1 MGNFF
6 EELKNRNVYKVAT
19 AYAITAWLLIQ
30 VVDTVG
36 PNLGWPDA
44 VASNLIKVL
53 LVGFPIALVLTWL
66 YEFTPKGLKRTG
78 KVQEETIDNKR
89 AGRRLNHLIIGV
101 LAFTICF
108 MLVERLFFADRIT
121 INKTQKASIAV
132 LPFDNLS
139 LDSEYAFFANALPA
153 RIIDELA
160 SIGGLNVT
168 NRTSSFGANKT
179 IGNTKELA
187 ELLNVNYLLDGD
199 LNYDSGSNRVRIS
212 AHLIN
217 AANGYI
223 MWSKSFEED
232 FENIQDIQEK
242 VCREVASNLRVQLI
256 PQEEEALSER
266 ITENQE
272 VYKLFLRAKEF
283 TMNRT
288 EKDLLQAIEL
298 LEQAI
303 ALEPNFAEGHA
314 QMVVSHGLRRGY
326 GNASKEE
333 VRPIMKKHLEKALAL
348 APEKPEVLFAKAS
361 YEFRTLNNKTNVV
374 EDLKKAVEKKPGYV
388 EAHYELYNALTSTG
402 QPELGFKSLQKV
414 LQLDPGNSF
423 YNAMLARHLFWRFNE
438 QEKAI
443 AVIDRQMMISPDAP
457 NANRLALFK
466 SLFVVEAYGDLVES
480 FKLKYREYKKDPTDR
495 WNLNYG
501 TLGALGLDLWPW
513 SEKLARTIQLR
524 FSDTRA
530 VWNNVGAIYLYKR
543 DIDAYQ
549 DLVNYS
555 IQEKWITNDE
565 ITLDQAHL
573 QMLSGNVENAL
584 EIFEQGFPN
593 IANGKVLD
601 GDLEYL
607 EDLPVLVYI
616 ELLRMNGED
625 EKADEFA
632 NSICDHYYKKIE
644 TNPKPSAH
652 RKNTMMVECYYASD
666 KKKEFLA
673 KLEEIYFDRMDKR
686 DWYVNM
692 KYGDYL
698 RYEEDPEYQKLFN
711 KIEADVHRQRAE
723 VIEFLKEQGDW
734 NPAWDKELGLE

>member
-78 KVQEETIDNKR
+78 KVQEETPDNRR
-89 AGRRLNHLIIGV
+89 AGKRLNHIIIGV

-108 MLVERLFFADRIT
+108 MLVERLYFADRTT

-232 FENIQDIQEK
+232 FENIQDVQEK

-256 PQEEEALSER
+256 PQEEEALSDR

-272 VYKLFLRAKEF
+272 VYKLFLKAKEL

-288 EKDLLQAIEL
+288 EEDLVKAIEL

-303 ALEPNFAEGHA
+303 TIEPNFAEGHA
-314 QMVVSHGLRRGY
+314 QLVVSHGLRRGY

-333 VRPIMKKHLEKALAL
+333 VRPLMKKHLEQG
-348 APEKPEVLFAKAS
+348 
-361 YEFRTLNNKTNVV
+361 VV
-374 EDLKKAVEKKPGYV
+374 YCSGESRKYYLLK
-388 EAHYELYNALTSTG
+388 
-402 QPELGFKSLQKV
+402 
-414 LQLDPGNSF
+414 QLMNSGPSMIR
-423 YNAMLARHLFWRFNE
+423 AMLW
-438 QEKAI
+438 QI
-443 AVIDRQMMISPDAP
+443 
-457 NANRLALFK
+457 
-466 SLFVVEAYGDLVES
+466 
-480 FKLKYREYKKDPTDR
+480 
-495 WNLNYG
+495 
-501 TLGALGLDLWPW
+501 
-513 SEKLARTIQLR
+513 SEKLLR
-524 FSDTRA
+524 RNR
-530 VWNNVGAIYLYKR
+530 V
-543 DIDAYQ
+543 
-549 DLVNYS
+549 
-555 IQEKWITNDE
+555 
-565 ITLDQAHL
+565 
-573 QMLSGNVENAL
+573 M
-584 EIFEQGFPN
+584 
-593 IANGKVLD
+593 
-601 GDLEYL
+601 
-607 EDLPVLVYI
+607 
-616 ELLRMNGED
+616 
-625 EKADEFA
+625 
-632 NSICDHYYKKIE
+632 
-644 TNPKPSAH
+644 
-652 RKNTMMVECYYASD
+652 
-666 KKKEFLA
+666 
-673 KLEEIYFDRMDKR
+673 
-686 DWYVNM
+686 
-692 KYGDYL
+692 
-698 RYEEDPEYQKLFN
+698 
-711 KIEADVHRQRAE
+711 
-723 VIEFLKEQGDW
+723 
-734 NPAWDKELGLE
+734 